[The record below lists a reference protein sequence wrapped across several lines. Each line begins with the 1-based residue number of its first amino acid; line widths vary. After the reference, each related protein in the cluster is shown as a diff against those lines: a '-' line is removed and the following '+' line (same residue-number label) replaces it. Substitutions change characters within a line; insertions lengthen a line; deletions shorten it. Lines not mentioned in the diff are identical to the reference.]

1 MSEVIPQ
8 EFWQTLGQYVYAY
21 INEKGEYAYV
31 GKGNGNRAL
40 QHINSKSYDIDNLYI
55 VARNLERFNADNK
68 KDCESFLLESYLI
81 SVLKPTDNLVSG
93 HYKECFEMAK
103 FSELFGVY
111 KASQNDNFEAL
122 PDWYIQNYEKLK
134 GRLNVVEIK
143 SDVMYVTGN
152 TREQIQPTFAVTPSG
167 EVKMFRFAN
176 WASNGADKTEARKN
190 QIYQF
195 LESEG
200 IAASEIEKVGNREF
214 YEIKKPLTVEE
225 VINIF
230 DNFMS

>member
-1 MSEVIPQ
+1 MSEIIPQ
-8 EFWQTLGQYVYAY
+8 DFWQTLGQYVYGY
-21 INEKGEYAYV
+21 MNEDGHFTYV

-40 QHINSKSYDIDNLYI
+40 SHINSKSYNIDDLYI
-55 VARNLERFNADNK
+55 IAKNLEQFNSENK
-68 KDCESFLLESYLI
+68 KDLQSFIIESFMI
-81 SVLKPTDNLVSG
+81 SRYKPTDNLVSG
-93 HYKECFEMAK
+93 HYKECFKMAK

-122 PDWYIQNYEKLK
+122 PDWYVQNYEKLK

-152 TREQIQPTFAVTPSG
+152 TREQIQPTFAITPSG

-176 WASNGADKTEARKN
+176 WATSGADKTEARKN

-200 IAASEIEKVGNREF
+200 IASSEIEKVGNREF
-214 YEIKKPLTVEE
+214 YEIKKSMTVEE